1 MTKIVFLTG
10 PTAVGKTDLAIE
22 LAEAFAGEII
32 GADSRQLYRGLDIG
46 TAKPTHAQRARIPHH
61 LIDVAEPDE
70 PFTLARYL
78 PLVRAAIADVAARGR
93 VPFVVGGTGQYLW
106 ALLRGHRPPAVVP
119 DPDLRQRLEAL
130 AHSEGTEALYAE
142 LAQLDPLLAGR
153 TDRLN
158 PRRLIRAIEV
168 AMARSESEG
177 VQGLAPLAP
186 AHAEP
191 VEASPSADDLEEALV
206 LGLTLPREHLYARAD
221 ARIESML
228 AAGWVEEVRDLL
240 SRHGD
245 PRRLPAFAALGY
257 RQLVTHLAGEA
268 SLAESVQRAKFET
281 HRFIRQQYA
290 WFRRPDFGTRWL
302 DVEDQAASKEA
313 LGAAITG
320 FLGAR
325 SMGKGAHSIEDAGMV
340 YSTPLAAMSRS

>member
-32 GADSRQLYRGLDIG
+32 GADSRQVYRGFDIG
-46 TAKPTHAQRARIPHH
+46 TAKPTRAQRARIPHH

-70 PFTLARYL
+70 PFALVDYLRLA
-78 PLVRAAIADVAARGR
+78 RAAIADVAARGP

-153 TDRLN
+153 TDRQN

-206 LGLTLPREHLYARAD
+206 LGLTLPREHLYTRAD
-221 ARIESML
+221 ARIEEML
-228 AAGWVEEVRDLL
+228 AAGWVEEVRDLM

-245 PRRLPAFAALGY
+245 PRRLQAFAAVGY
-257 RQLVTHLAGEA
+257 RQLAAHLAGEC
-268 SLAESVQRAKFET
+268 SLAEAVQRAKFAT
-281 HRFIRQQYA
+281 HRLIRQQYA
-290 WFRRPDFGTRWL
+290 WFRRPDFGTRWFDAEDWPGVKAAL
-302 DVEDQAASKEA
+302 HEAVARLLELSVGNDV
-313 LGAAITG
+313 
-320 FLGAR
+320 
-325 SMGKGAHSIEDAGMV
+325 V
-340 YSTPLAAMSRS
+340 YSTPTANMIGV

>member
-1 MTKIVFLTG
+1 MTKVVFLIG

-32 GADSRQLYRGLDIG
+32 GADSRQVYRGFDIG
-46 TAKPTHAQRARIPHH
+46 TAKPTRAQRARIPHH
-61 LIDVAEPDE
+61 LIDVADSDE
-70 PFTLARYL
+70 RFTLVDYL
-78 PLVRAAIADVAARGR
+78 ELARAAIADVAARGR

-106 ALLRGHRPPAVVP
+106 ALLHGHRPPAVVP

-130 AHSEGTEALYAE
+130 LHSEGTEALYAE

-158 PRRLIRAIEV
+158 PRRVIRAMEV
-168 AMARSESEG
+168 AMARSKHEG
-177 VQGLAPLAP
+177 VQGLVPLAP

-191 VEASPSADDLEEALV
+191 VEAWASADDLEEPLV

-221 ARIESML
+221 ARIEAML
-228 AAGWVEEVRDLL
+228 AAGWLEEVRDLIA
-240 SRHGD
+240 RHGD
-245 PRRLPAFAALGY
+245 ARRLPAFAALGY

-268 SLAESVQRAKFET
+268 SLVESVQRAKFET

-290 WFRRPDFGTRWL
+290 WFRRPDFGTQWL
-302 DVEDQAASKEA
+302 DLEDRVSATEA
-313 LGAAITG
+313 FREAIG
-320 FLGAR
+320 CFLGRPLKA
-325 SMGKGAHSIEDAGMV
+325 DMV
-340 YSTPLAAMSRS
+340 YSTPVF